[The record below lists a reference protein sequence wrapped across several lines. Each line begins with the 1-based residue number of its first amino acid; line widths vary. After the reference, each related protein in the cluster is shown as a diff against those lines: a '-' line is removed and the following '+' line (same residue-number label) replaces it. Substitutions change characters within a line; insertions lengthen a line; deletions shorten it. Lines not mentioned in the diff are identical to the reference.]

1 MVKARAVYKTLL
13 FIGTLYS
20 DSRYFIKAYAALQEV
35 FGEVIM
41 ETPPMSWD
49 FSGYYRDE
57 MGSPITR
64 RFLFFKRPL
73 MPEVLAETKLK
84 SIAIESML
92 SIDGKRQINLDPG
105 YLTPAKV
112 VLATTKDYSH
122 RIYLRDGIFAEATLL
137 FKGKRYVP
145 HLHTY
150 NDYKDERYQ
159 KFFLL
164 GREMFFLLKMNEQ

>member
-13 FIGTLYS
+13 FTGTLYS
-20 DSRYFIKAYAALQEV
+20 DSQYFIKAYAALQEV

-49 FSGYYRDE
+49 FSGYYQDE
-57 MGSPITR
+57 MGSSIKR

-73 MPEVLAETKLK
+73 MPDALAGAKLK
-84 SIAIESML
+84 TIAIESIL

-105 YLTPAKV
+105 YLTPAKI

-122 RIYLRDGIFAEATLL
+122 RIYLHDGIFAEATLL
-137 FKGKRYVP
+137 FKGKRYMP

-150 NDYKDERYQ
+150 NDYKDDRYQ

>member
-1 MVKARAVYKTLL
+1 MARARAVCNTLL

-20 DSRYFIKAYAALQEV
+20 DSRFYVKAYEALQEF
-35 FGEVIM
+35 FGEVVM

-49 FSGYYRDE
+49 FSGYYQDE
-57 MGSPITR
+57 MGALITR
-64 RFLFFKRPL
+64 RFLFFKKPL
-73 MPEVLAETKLK
+73 MPDVLAETKLK
-84 SIAIESML
+84 TIEIESIF

-105 YLTPAKV
+105 YLTPAKI

-122 RIYLRDGIFAEATLL
+122 RIYLHDGIFAEATLL
-137 FKGKRYVP
+137 FKGKRYIP
-145 HLHTY
+145 HSHTY